1 MKKKRTAKTLSIC
14 TLILVPSLIVTT
26 AGSIARAANTP
37 TQNNE
42 PGQEHQD
49 WPAYGGTPENNH
61 YSKLAQINRSNVKRL
76 AVLWSFDTQAL
87 VEVRLWNSWNATGS
101 RARLLG

>member
-1 MKKKRTAKTLSIC
+1 MKKKNTLKTLAIC

-26 AGSIARAANTP
+26 AGSIARGANTP
-37 TQNNE
+37 TPSNE

-49 WPAYGGTPENNH
+49 WPAYGGAPENNH
-61 YSKLAQINRSNVKRL
+61 YSKLAQINRSNAKSFRL
-76 AVLWSFDTQAL
+76 GCRDRQVL